1 MKVIHDLNEIYS
13 QLDFVRCD
21 SKRIGLVP
29 TMGALHEGHL
39 SLVRR
44 AKQDCDVAVATI
56 FVNPT
61 QFGPNEDL
69 SKYPRTLE
77 SDIASLRLAECDF
90 VFVPASDRIYRK
102 EHSTYVEPP
111 GVSARWEGELRPGH
125 FRGVATIVLK
135 LFQLIPAHIAY
146 FGRKDYQQVAVIRS
160 MVDDL
165 NVPIRIEACPT
176 VREAD
181 GLAMSSR
188 NRYLSDR
195 DRPRALGLWRALCK
209 AQSSLNAGIQTVA
222 ELEAAMHSEL
232 LAAQVDYIDYATIVH
247 PDTLEPMMQISES
260 AVALIAAKVGG
271 TRLIDNMSLL
281 PPIQRNNEGSN

>member
-1 MKVIHDLNEIYS
+1 VQTIN
-13 QLDFVRCD
+13 QLDALRHHIAALRD
-21 SKRIGLVP
+21 AKRRVALVP
-29 TMGALHEGHL
+29 TMGALHDGHMT
-39 SLVRR
+39 LVEAARR
-44 AKQDCDVAVATI
+44 HADAVVVSI

-90 VFVPASDRIYRK
+90 VFVPASDQIYRK
-102 EHSTYVEPP
+102 EHSTYVDPP
-111 GVSARWEGELRPGH
+111 GVSTRWEGELRPGH
-125 FRGVATIVLK
+125 FRGVTTIVLK
-135 LFQLIPAHIAY
+135 LFQLIPAHVAY

-165 NVPIRIEACPT
+165 NVPIRIETCPT

-232 LAAQVDYIDYATIVH
+232 LAAQVDFVDYATIVH
-247 PDTLEPMMQISES
+247 PDTLEPMMQIGES

-271 TRLIDNMSLL
+271 TRLIDNMTLL
-281 PPIQRNNEGSN
+281 PPIQRSDEGSK